1 MVLGN
6 RKKKMYSSYKLIFL
20 RRQDSVKW
28 ADVLKSYFNRILFLS
43 PLSHL
48 TALLR
53 VRSGLTL
60 AGC

>member
-1 MVLGN
+1 
-6 RKKKMYSSYKLIFL
+6 MYSSYKLIFL
-20 RRQDSVKW
+20 QRQDSVKW

-43 PLSHL
+43 PLSQL

-53 VRSGLTL
+53 VHSGLTL